1 MRDAQNPAT
10 ASNPRPKPNNDNRLA
25 EPQTAQRPRLERHGF
40 TLVEIMIVVTII
52 ALLAA
57 IAMPSF
63 QRARERSQA
72 THMLQDLRVLNA
84 AVDQYAIDNSK
95 ASGQKYS
102 WLDIQAYIKAG
113 TQLYSVI
120 PSTGRAP
127 PDFLGN
133 RYRSTRIIDEPYP
146 DCGDV
151 ALNPTTFGLLSD
163 VAPLDFWSPFG
174 VQGY

>member
-1 MRDAQNPAT
+1 MLENPI
-10 ASNPRPKPNNDNRLA
+10 PRPKSNTEYQLA
-25 EPQTAQRPRLERHGF
+25 QSQIAQKPRIERHGF

-57 IAMPSF
+57 IALPSF
-63 QRARERSQA
+63 MRARERSQA
-72 THMLQDLRVLNA
+72 TLILQNLRVLNA

-95 ASGQKYS
+95 ATGQKYS
-102 WLDIQAYIKAG
+102 WLDLRAYIKAG

-120 PSTGRAP
+120 PSSGRSP
-127 PDFLGN
+127 TDPLGN
-133 RYRSTRIIDEPYP
+133 RYRCTKIIDQPYP
-146 DCGDV
+146 DCEDV
-151 ALNPTTFGLLSD
+151 ALNPTTFGVLSD

>member
-1 MRDAQNPAT
+1 LVPSQIARK
-10 ASNPRPKPNNDNRLA
+10 RRI
-25 EPQTAQRPRLERHGF
+25 ERHGF

-57 IAMPSF
+57 IALPSI

-72 THMLQDLRVLNA
+72 TRILQDLRVLNA

-95 ASGQKYS
+95 ATGEKYG
-102 WLDIQAYIKAG
+102 WLDIRAYIKTG
-113 TQLYSVI
+113 TQLYSDF
-120 PSTGRAP
+120 PSNGRTP
-127 PDFLGN
+127 PDLLGN
-133 RYRSTRIIDEPYP
+133 RYRSTKIIDQPYP

-151 ALNPTTFGLLSD
+151 ALNPTTFAVLSD

-174 VQGY
+174 VEGY